1 MTALRLFF
9 AKYRYRLK
17 SSLDSESWS
26 EDTRPIRA
34 DSQEDA
40 NYSARQILPQE
51 MPDHV
56 VEVLDLRNE
65 P

>member
-34 DSQEDA
+34 ESQEDA
-40 NYSARQILPQE
+40 NYSAWQMLPQE

>member
-9 AKYRYRLK
+9 VKYRYRLK

-40 NYSARQILPQE
+40 NYSARQMLPQE

-56 VEVLDLRNE
+56 VEILDLRNE

>member
-1 MTALRLFF
+1 MTALRFF
-9 AKYRYRLK
+9 FVKYRYRLK

-26 EDTRPIRA
+26 EDTRTIRA
-34 DSQEDA
+34 DSQENA
-40 NYSARQILPQE
+40 NDSARQMLPQE

-56 VEVLDLRNE
+56 VEILDLRNE

>member
-1 MTALRLFF
+1 MTALRFF
-9 AKYRYRLK
+9 FVKYRYRLK

-26 EDTRPIRA
+26 EGTRPIRA
-34 DSQEDA
+34 DSQENA
-40 NYSARQILPQE
+40 NDSARQMLPQE

-56 VEVLDLRNE
+56 VEILDFRNE

>member
-9 AKYRYRLK
+9 VKYRYRLK

-40 NYSARQILPQE
+40 NSSARQMLPQE

-56 VEVLDLRNE
+56 VEILDLRNE

>member
-34 DSQEDA
+34 ESQEDS
-40 NYSARQILPQE
+40 NYSAWQMLPQE